1 MSDLFSDVTEK
12 PVWSEHLGPGSVLLH
27 AFALQAVDAVYSDV
41 QQVIQQSKL
50 RQMVTAG
57 GYQMSVSTT
66 NCGELGWVSD
76 LKGYRYERLDPLTGL
91 PWQPMPESLE
101 RLAKQAAEAAGYPG
115 FEPDASLINRYDV
128 GCKMSL
134 HQDKNE
140 KDYRWPVVSL
150 SLGLPAIF
158 MFGGDER
165 SDKYSNIL
173 LEHGDIMVWGGPD
186 RMRFHGVKQVKPG
199 EHPLCGQTRMNLT
212 WRKAG

>member
-101 RLAKQAAEAAGYPG
+101 R
-115 FEPDASLINRYDV
+115 
-128 GCKMSL
+128 
-134 HQDKNE
+134 
-140 KDYRWPVVSL
+140 
-150 SLGLPAIF
+150 
-158 MFGGDER
+158 
-165 SDKYSNIL
+165 
-173 LEHGDIMVWGGPD
+173 
-186 RMRFHGVKQVKPG
+186 
-199 EHPLCGQTRMNLT
+199 
-212 WRKAG
+212 